1 MSFFG
6 GFRFFLFLIIIL
18 IPAVVMGV
26 REKSLSIYRLASSL
40 LMICLVMGHDK
51 RQLLFLAAFYLI
63 ELNAVK
69 LYLLLRKKYG
79 RNPAIYGHF
88 VMLSILPLV
97 LCKLSGLFSFNLFQ
111 FLGISYITFRVVQI
125 IIEGYDGL
133 IEEIDTFEFTGFI
146 LFFPTFSSGPID
158 RSRRF
163 SEDWNRIYTREEY
176 LELLGEGLQ
185 KILIGFIY
193 KFILAAAF
201 YHFVGMTQTS
211 LSILMK
217 VLYSYSYGFY
227 LFFDFA
233 GYSLMAIGA
242 SYILGVRTPENF
254 NKPLISKDM
263 KDFWNRWHM
272 SLSYWFRDFIFSR
285 FMMKSIR
292 EKWFSSR
299 LNGAAAGFIVNMLI
313 MGVWHGVTVYYIL
326 YGLYHGI
333 LLALTEI
340 YQKKSKFYAVNKNK
354 KWYWAVSW
362 FLTLNLVMF
371 GFFIFSGNF
380 TQWCFEVLKRVML

>member
-1 MSFFG
+1 
-6 GFRFFLFLIIIL
+6 
-18 IPAVVMGV
+18 
-26 REKSLSIYRLASSL
+26 
-40 LMICLVMGHDK
+40 MIGIVMGHDK
-51 RQLLFLAAFYLI
+51 KQLLFLTAFYLI
-63 ELNAVK
+63 ELHLIK
-69 LYLLLRKKYG
+69 IYLLLRRKYG
-79 RNPAIYGHF
+79 RNGTIYGHF
-88 VMLSILPLV
+88 VMLSVLPLI
-97 LCKLSGLFSFNLFQ
+97 LCKLSGLFPFHLFQ

-125 IIEGYDGL
+125 IIEAYDGL
-133 IEEIDTFEFTGFI
+133 IEKINTFEFTCFI

-163 SEDWNRIYTREEY
+163 AQDWNQVFSRDEY
-176 LELLGEGLQ
+176 LELLGRGLQ
-185 KILIGFIY
+185 KLLVGAIY

-201 YHFVGMTQTS
+201 YRYVGLTQAS
-211 LSILMK
+211 LSVLMK
-217 VLYSYSYGFY
+217 LAYAYSYGFY

-233 GYSLMAIGA
+233 GYSLMAVGA
-242 SYILGVRTPENF
+242 SYILGIRTPDNF
-254 NKPLISKDM
+254 NKPFLSKDM

-299 LNGAAAGFIVNMLI
+299 LNGAAAGFLVNMTI
-313 MGVWHGVTVYYIL
+313 MGLWHGVTVYYIL
-326 YGLYHGI
+326 YGLYHGT

-340 YQKKSKFYAVNKNK
+340 YQKKSKFYAVHKNK
-354 KWYWAVSW
+354 KWYQAASW

-380 TQWCFEVLKRVML
+380 THWCLEIMQHLIR